1 MVNKMNK
8 TKLKQI
14 IKEELQATLNENE
27 GDTSPW
33 SVAQDLEI
41 NQEYSED
48 AHGGDSL
55 DELESI
61 AAEFEEVA
69 ALSPSA
75 MIQRRLRELI
85 ERLRNALETHRDQWG
100 SDPN

>member
-1 MVNKMNK
+1 M
-8 TKLKQI
+8 
-14 IKEELQATLNENE
+14 IKEELSAVLENYDE
-27 GDTSPW
+27 RDP
-33 SVAQDLEI
+33 
-41 NQEYSED
+41 
-48 AHGGDSL
+48 L

-75 MIQRRLRELI
+75 MIQRRLHELI

>member
-1 MVNKMNK
+1 M
-8 TKLKQI
+8 
-14 IKEELQATLNENE
+14 IKEELSAVLENYDE
-27 GDTSPW
+27 RDP
-33 SVAQDLEI
+33 
-41 NQEYSED
+41 
-48 AHGGDSL
+48 L

-75 MIQRRLRELI
+75 MIQRRLCELI
-85 ERLRNALETHRDQWG
+85 ERLRSALETHRDQWG

>member
-1 MVNKMNK
+1 M
-8 TKLKQI
+8 
-14 IKEELQATLNENE
+14 IKEELSAVLENYGE
-27 GDTSPW
+27 VDP
-33 SVAQDLEI
+33 
-41 NQEYSED
+41 
-48 AHGGDSL
+48 L

-85 ERLRNALETHRDQWG
+85 ERLRSALETHRDQWG

>member
-1 MVNKMNK
+1 MCCFHQENNKMDK
-8 TKLKQI
+8 TKLRKM
-14 IKEELQATLNENE
+14 IKEELSAVLENYDE
-27 GDTSPW
+27 RDP
-33 SVAQDLEI
+33 
-41 NQEYSED
+41 
-48 AHGGDSL
+48 L

-85 ERLRNALETHRDQWG
+85 ERLRSALETHRDQWG

>member
-1 MVNKMNK
+1 M
-8 TKLKQI
+8 
-14 IKEELQATLNENE
+14 IKEELSAVLENYGE
-27 GDTSPW
+27 VDP
-33 SVAQDLEI
+33 
-41 NQEYSED
+41 
-48 AHGGDSL
+48 L

-61 AAEFEEVA
+61 ASEFEEGA

-75 MIQRRLRELI
+75 MIQRRLRKLI

>member
-1 MVNKMNK
+1 M
-8 TKLKQI
+8 
-14 IKEELQATLNENE
+14 IKEELSAVLENYDE
-27 GDTSPW
+27 RDP
-33 SVAQDLEI
+33 
-41 NQEYSED
+41 
-48 AHGGDSL
+48 L

-85 ERLRNALETHRDQWG
+85 ERLRSALATHRDQWG

>member
-1 MVNKMNK
+1 M
-8 TKLKQI
+8 
-14 IKEELQATLNENE
+14 IKEELSAVLENYDE
-27 GDTSPW
+27 RDP
-33 SVAQDLEI
+33 
-41 NQEYSED
+41 
-48 AHGGDSL
+48 L

-75 MIQRRLRELI
+75 LIQRRLRELI
-85 ERLRNALETHRDQWG
+85 ERLRSALETHRDQWG

>member
-1 MVNKMNK
+1 M
-8 TKLKQI
+8 
-14 IKEELQATLNENE
+14 IKEELSAVLENYGE
-27 GDTSPW
+27 VDP
-33 SVAQDLEI
+33 
-41 NQEYSED
+41 
-48 AHGGDSL
+48 L

-75 MIQRRLRELI
+75 MIQRRLRKLI

>member
-1 MVNKMNK
+1 M
-8 TKLKQI
+8 
-14 IKEELQATLNENE
+14 IKEELSAVLENYDE
-27 GDTSPW
+27 RDP
-33 SVAQDLEI
+33 
-41 NQEYSED
+41 
-48 AHGGDSL
+48 L

>member
-1 MVNKMNK
+1 M
-8 TKLKQI
+8 
-14 IKEELQATLNENE
+14 IKEELSAVLENYDE
-27 GDTSPW
+27 RDP
-33 SVAQDLEI
+33 
-41 NQEYSED
+41 
-48 AHGGDSL
+48 L

-75 MIQRRLRELI
+75 IIQRRLRELI
-85 ERLRNALETHRDQWG
+85 ERLRSALETHRDQWG

>member
-1 MVNKMNK
+1 MCCFHQENNKMDK
-8 TKLKQI
+8 TKLRKM
-14 IKEELQATLNENE
+14 IKEELSAVLENYDE
-27 GDTSPW
+27 RDP
-33 SVAQDLEI
+33 
-41 NQEYSED
+41 
-48 AHGGDSL
+48 L

-85 ERLRNALETHRDQWG
+85 ERLRSALATHRDQWG

>member
-1 MVNKMNK
+1 M
-8 TKLKQI
+8 
-14 IKEELQATLNENE
+14 IKEELSAVLENYDE
-27 GDTSPW
+27 RDP
-33 SVAQDLEI
+33 
-41 NQEYSED
+41 
-48 AHGGDSL
+48 L

-85 ERLRNALETHRDQWG
+85 ERLRSALETHRDQWG

>member
-1 MVNKMNK
+1 MDK
-8 TKLKQI
+8 TKLRKM
-14 IKEELQATLNENE
+14 IKEELSAVLENYDE
-27 GDTSPW
+27 RDP
-33 SVAQDLEI
+33 
-41 NQEYSED
+41 
-48 AHGGDSL
+48 L

-85 ERLRNALETHRDQWG
+85 ERLRSALATHRDQWG

>member
-1 MVNKMNK
+1 MNK
-8 TKLKQI
+8 TKLRKM
-14 IKEELQATLNENE
+14 IKEELSAVLENYDE
-27 GDTSPW
+27 RDP
-33 SVAQDLEI
+33 
-41 NQEYSED
+41 
-48 AHGGDSL
+48 L

>member
-1 MVNKMNK
+1 MCCFHQENNKMDI
-8 TKLKQI
+8 KQM
-14 IKEELQATLNENE
+14 IKEELSAVLENYDE
-27 GDTSPW
+27 RDP
-33 SVAQDLEI
+33 
-41 NQEYSED
+41 
-48 AHGGDSL
+48 L

-85 ERLRNALETHRDQWG
+85 ERLRSALETHRDQWG

>member
-1 MVNKMNK
+1 MDI
-8 TKLKQI
+8 KQM
-14 IKEELQATLNENE
+14 IKEELSAVLENYGE
-27 GDTSPW
+27 VDP
-33 SVAQDLEI
+33 
-41 NQEYSED
+41 
-48 AHGGDSL
+48 L

-69 ALSPSA
+69 SLSPSA